1 MNITPTLPSP
11 QQQPPERE
19 HRTVSAV
26 QPSRRARDVSD
37 DSADR
42 GVVRRPQLDQEGL
55 AARAEAY
62 ARQVPTPSSRAGR
75 ALAAYANVAD
85 QGDRTELRD
94 LLGFDA
100 YA

>member
-19 HRTVSAV
+19 HRAVSAV
-26 QPSRRARDVSD
+26 HPSRRAREVSD
-37 DSADR
+37 DAPDR
-42 GVVRRPQLDQEGL
+42 GVVHRPQLDQDDL

-62 ARQVPTPSSRAGR
+62 ARQDPAPTSRAGR

-85 QGDRTELRD
+85 QGDRSELRD